1 MAKMTKLAKQ
11 YENLLA
17 YIYKHIRLYVLQH
30 ACNIENKNFAVY
42 FRQNLESV
50 FLRIHWWSFRWVV
63 RYFCSEACLIGIK

>member
-1 MAKMTKLAKQ
+1 MTKLAKQ

-50 FLRIHWWSFRWVV
+50 FFENSLVVFSVGGKVFLFRSMFN
-63 RYFCSEACLIGIK
+63 RN